1 MLNDE
6 NFINIAYEVA
16 KGSKCVSRHTWA
28 IIVKDNRIL
37 STGYNW
43 TPAWYTNC
51 NDYWK
56 WKYSSKHH
64 DWSYKYEIHAEMNAI
79 VWAARNWIK
88 IEGATIYAT
97 YEPCFDCTRA
107 IIASWIKKIVFSEKY
122 KHHTWTEL
130 HDFLKETWVEIEQIK
145 IKNTD

>member
-1 MLNDE
+1 MLKDK
-6 NFINIAYEVA
+6 NFLNIAYEVA
-16 KGSKCVSRHTWA
+16 TGSKCVSRHTWA
-28 IIVKDNRIL
+28 VIVMDNRIL

-51 NDYWK
+51 NNHWNN
-56 WKYSSKHH
+56 KYTKDHH

-88 IEGATIYAT
+88 IEWATLYST

-107 IIASWIKKIVFSEKY
+107 AIAAWLKKIVYREKY
-122 KHHTWTEL
+122 KHHEWTEL
-130 HDFLKETWVEIEQIK
+130 QDFLKITWVEIEQVGE
-145 IKNTD
+145 